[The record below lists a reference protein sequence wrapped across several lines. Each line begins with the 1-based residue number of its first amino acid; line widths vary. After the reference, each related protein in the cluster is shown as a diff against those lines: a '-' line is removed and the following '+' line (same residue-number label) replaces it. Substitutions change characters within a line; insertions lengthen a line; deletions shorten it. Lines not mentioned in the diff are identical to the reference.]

1 MYKQEK
7 DLRSTSRR
15 PGSGL
20 PPNPDIVP
28 SNSQRP
34 SLRHIDFIID
44 EEDQNYLKGRARQA
58 SVTTPPSP
66 SLIGIVP
73 TRSRS
78 VSTSSGVHSPPAR
91 QLSRKTSVQAAPS
104 SFPSVVD
111 MVQSRIPKTHDNN
124 GFPPRTRIRQRNRDS
139 MDLDDVMNG
148 SDDDPEDVPVHQQP
162 RSPPTPRRVNPPH
175 AVSASTRDLMDF
187 LAEGPPEL
195 PVSKHGKEL
204 VDFLANGPPD
214 EMPKSKPVGGGRLQ
228 RMISKLNLGNG
239 EKPKGMENSRIQ
251 STKQPTAPIYP
262 TKDLKFQSG
271 TLSSLANKPIPPRPP
286 RPISP
291 HSSPHSSPSQDSSDE
306 NKSVRSAARKP
317 YQDGSFS
324 REPTPAETQATEKPV
339 PMSRVLP
346 TTNTQENIFHHA
358 TPNHVKGT
366 LDAKNDRVVPAQAT
380 GTDVLPIVPSRT
392 VSSPIS
398 SPLRKSVP
406 VESTSTPS
414 IPINDIRDMQRL
426 LSSATTADECRLIFE
441 MFMARNGIPKD
452 PRVQTVAY
460 PSPSVVNP
468 MSYTGVESLLESS
481 LVELFLGGS
490 ASSVVSSQTSAV
502 QLQLESQVNGSA
514 PEKSTG
520 VASDT
525 QSPAVPI
532 KTFPVSAAPITV

>member
-20 PPNPDIVP
+20 PSNPDIVP

-34 SLRHIDFIID
+34 SLRRIDFTID
-44 EEDQNYLKGRARQA
+44 EEDQNHLKGRARQA

-66 SLIGIVP
+66 SLVGIVP

-91 QLSRKTSVQAAPS
+91 QLSRKTPVQAAPS
-104 SFPSVVD
+104 SFPNVVD
-111 MVQSRIPKTHDNN
+111 MVQTRIPKTHDNN

-162 RSPPTPRRVNPPH
+162 RSPPTPKRVNPPH

-204 VDFLANGPPD
+204 VDFVANGPPD
-214 EMPKSKPVGGGRLQ
+214 ETPKSKPVSGGRLQ

-251 STKQPTAPIYP
+251 STKQPTAP
-262 TKDLKFQSG
+262 TRDSKFQSG

-291 HSSPHSSPSQDSSDE
+291 HSSPSQDSSDE
-306 NKSVRSAARKP
+306 NKSVRNATRKP

-324 REPTPAETQATEKPV
+324 REPTTAETQVTEKPA
-339 PMSRVLP
+339 PMSSFARAPP
-346 TTNTQENIFHHA
+346 TTDSQENIFHHA
-358 TPNHVKGT
+358 TPNHVNGT
-366 LDAKNDRVVPAQAT
+366 RNAKNDRVVPTQAT
-380 GTDVLPIVPSRT
+380 GTDVLPIVPART
-392 VSSPIS
+392 VSSP
-398 SPLRKSVP
+398 LRKPAPP

-452 PRVQTVAY
+452 ARVQTAASHP
-460 PSPSVVNP
+460 PSPSVVK
-468 MSYTGVESLLESS
+468 SYTGVESLLESS

-490 ASSVVSSQTSAV
+490 APSVVSSQTSAV

-532 KTFPVSAAPITV
+532 KTFPVSPAPITV